1 MKLLLVVFS
10 FCFFIYS
17 SVAGQDLF
25 TPDKRPIP
33 TFLIKRGYEFPDS
46 VKRNHFA
53 ANHQWPDT
61 LYYNTAYKS
70 KLLGSLTIPISFSNI
85 ELSHGNYLVSPTIS
99 LGIGYTWFFGDFIF
113 NENDKITVDP
123 TFYFGL
129 IANAGLENNF
139 SFNKLAG
146 FFTGGFIGVGAFT
159 LFGGYDVI
167 NKSPSLGVGG
177 RIDFYTVSQKF
188 LHVIGKVHEV
198 RKHKSIAP
206 KITGE

>member
-1 MKLLLVVFS
+1 MKSVLLFLWFS
-10 FCFFIYS
+10 LFFI
-17 SVAGQDLF
+17 SVCNGQDLF
-25 TPDKRPIP
+25 TLDQRPIP
-33 TFLIKRGYEFPDS
+33 HFLTKRGYVFPDS
-46 VKRNHFA
+46 VKGSQPSSNR
-53 ANHQWPDT
+53 QWPDS
-61 LYYNTAYKS
+61 LYYNTVYKS
-70 KLLGSLTIPISFSNI
+70 KLMGSLTVPISFSNI
-85 ELSHGNYLVSPTIS
+85 ELNHGNYVVSPTIS
-99 LGIGYTWFFGDFIF
+99 LGLGYTWFFGDFIF

-159 LFGGYDVI
+159 LFAGYDII

-177 RIDFYTVSQKF
+177 RIDFYTVSQNL
-188 LHVIGKVHEV
+188 LHIIGKVHEV

-206 KITGE
+206 RITGE

>member
-1 MKLLLVVFS
+1 MKLTLSIS
-10 FCFFIYS
+10 FCLFIILS
-17 SVAGQDLF
+17 ATGQDIF
-25 TPDKRPIP
+25 NPDKRPIP
-33 TFLIKRGYEFPDS
+33 NFLIKRGYIFPDS
-46 VKRNHFA
+46 LRGKALTGNR
-53 ANHQWPDT
+53 QWPDT
-61 LYYNTAYKS
+61 LYYNTVYKS

-85 ELSHGNYLVSPTIS
+85 ELNHGNYVVSPTIS

-129 IANAGLENNF
+129 ITNAGLENNF
-139 SFNKLAG
+139 SFNKLAS

-159 LFGGYDVI
+159 LFAGYDII